1 MPIWRAPS
9 RSARGNFNGLCT
21 NLTVVLAGDA
31 RLPAM
36 FRSEEL
42 VPLGSR
48 MRVRLMHDY
57 ATREELR
64 GCLVHRL
71 TQAGN
76 ATLATP
82 ALLDTLCEHAVG
94 NYRVLLTMAAELLDT
109 AVATELTTLDEK
121 LYLEVFAAPAARR
134 PTAPTAKAARR

>member
-1 MPIWRAPS
+1 MATRD
-9 RSARGNFNGLCT
+9 GCQQ
-21 NLTVVLAGDA
+21 VLEIAGFMTWVA
-31 RLPAM
+31 TWTATRPRLPEM
-36 FRSEEL
+36 FRREEL

-48 MRVRLMHDY
+48 VRVRMTHEY

-82 ALLDTLCEHAVG
+82 QLLDTLSEHAAG
-94 NYRVLLTMAAELLDT
+94 NYRVLLTMAAELLDAAIAKCWQASRS
-109 AVATELTTLDEK
+109 AVI
-121 LYLEVFAAPAARR
+121 R
-134 PTAPTAKAARR
+134 